1 MEKKS
6 NWKEFHEV
14 LTRNGINKLYH
25 FTDRSNLDSIIKNG
39 GLYSWKDCQNKG
51 IKIPKPGGGG
61 QGSLSWS
68 LDSKKGLEN
77 YVRVSFTQHHPM
89 MYAAIKEG
97 RISDSVVLEID
108 PEVICWTGTKYS
120 DKNAT
125 RNDVNVG
132 ETIND
137 LKRIHFSSVKEVNHF
152 VLLPEEQPYY
162 QAEILVKNNIPLKY
176 IQNIGDFGISIKDSS
191 PKETPQPADIDTPN
205 VIISQLWERGNFGQ
219 AITMAT
225 EGLIPSSNAK
235 QFIEN
240 YIEGQRYNSKYQ
252 REIIINNRSFRYFHA
267 NGSSLS
273 ILAEKG
279 KYNVIVFDGNYK
291 ASISYYEREFNEL
304 LSEKHFP
311 KELIKEIG
319 FICQNNYEERMAMGV
334 MIQVLAHSEPMTE
347 NFRKAVD
354 FIMKEKLFLPDDF
367 DIQICY
373 FTQEQIDRILNGLSY
388 EKKRY
393 LFVLMSKLIFGT
405 IEGYTSGDIFHIMSS
420 KRFLISAEISKR
432 YNLPQK

>member
-1 MEKKS
+1 MDKKS

-14 LTRNGINKLYH
+14 LIRNNINRLYH
-25 FTDRSNLDSIIKNG
+25 FTDRTNLESIIKNG

-68 LDSKKGLEN
+68 LDSKKGLDN

-89 MYAAIKEG
+89 MYAAINEG
-97 RISDSVVLEID
+97 RISDSVILEID
-108 PEVICWTGTKYS
+108 PEVICWAGSKYA

-132 ETIND
+132 ETID
-137 LKRIHFSSVKEVNHF
+137 DFKKIHFSSVKEVNHF

-162 QAEILVKNNIPLKY
+162 QAEILVKNFIPLKY
-176 IQNIGDFGISIKDSS
+176 IKNIGDFGVSFKDSS
-191 PKETPQPADIDTPN
+191 TPKTPQSSSINTPD
-205 VIISQLWERGNFGQ
+205 VIISQLWEKGNFGQ
-219 AITMAT
+219 AIAMAA

-235 QFIEN
+235 KFIEN
-240 YIEGQRYNSKYQ
+240 YIEEQRYNTKYQ
-252 REIIINNRSFRYFHA
+252 REIIINNRSFRYLHS
-267 NGSSLS
+267 NGSSLT

-279 KYNVIVFDGNYK
+279 KYNVIVFDNNYK
-291 ASISYYEREFNEL
+291 ASVSYYENEFNKL

-311 KELIKEIG
+311 NELIKEIG
-319 FICQNNYEERMAMGV
+319 FICQQNYEERMSMGV

-347 NFRKAVD
+347 KFRKAVD

-367 DIQICY
+367 DVQICY
-373 FTQEQIDRILNGLSY
+373 FTQEQIDLILNGLSY

-393 LFVLMSKLIFGT
+393 LFILMSKLQFGT
-405 IEGYTSGDIFHIMSS
+405 IDSYESGDILKIMSS
-420 KRFLISAEISKR
+420 KRFLISAEITKR